1 MATQKRKREAK
12 GKEERPKTAPVA
24 DAPKPAESKQ
34 ISENV
39 VFIGKKPVMSYIM
52 ACMTHF
58 NQPDAKKVVAKARG
72 RAICRAVDTIELL
85 RRAFMKDLQLEG
97 IAIYTEEVTREEG
110 RKSNVSAIELTLAK
124 P

>member
-1 MATQKRKREAK
+1 MTEEKSKKEAT
-12 GKEERPKTAPVA
+12 GKEKQPKTPRPKRNIEA
-24 DAPKPAESKQ
+24 SQ

-39 VFIGKKPVMSYIM
+39 VFIGTKPVMSYVL

-58 NQPDAKKVVAKARG
+58 NQPDSKKVVVKARG

-85 RRAFMKDLQLEG
+85 RRAFMKNLQLQG
-97 IAIYTEEVTREEG
+97 ISIYTEEVTREEG
-110 RKSNVSAIELTLAK
+110 RKSNVSAIELTLTK